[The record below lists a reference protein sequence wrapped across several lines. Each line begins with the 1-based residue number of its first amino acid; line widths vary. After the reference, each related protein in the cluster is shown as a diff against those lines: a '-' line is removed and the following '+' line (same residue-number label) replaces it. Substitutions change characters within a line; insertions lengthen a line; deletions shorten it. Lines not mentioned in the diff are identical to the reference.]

1 LFAVWALSFWGG
13 VWGGFLEKM
22 VSNREKTTPKPTP
35 LFWRSACNHN
45 SFGRF
50 RTIAK
55 TLSPAFHAGN
65 RGSNPLGDAN
75 YFNKLRFIVIATCG
89 VDGSTDG
96 FFILEDPAQHIFVP
110 LA

>member
-65 RGSNPLGDAN
+65 TGSNPVGDAN
-75 YFNKLRFIVIATCG
+75 
-89 VDGSTDG
+89 
-96 FFILEDPAQHIFVP
+96 
-110 LA
+110 